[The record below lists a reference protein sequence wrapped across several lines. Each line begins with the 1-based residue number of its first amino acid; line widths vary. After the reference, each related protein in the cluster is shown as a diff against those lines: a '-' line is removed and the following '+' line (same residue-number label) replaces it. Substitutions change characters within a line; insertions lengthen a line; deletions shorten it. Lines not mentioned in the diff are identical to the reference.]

1 MEYIKRYVDEE
12 LTDILECMGA
22 VLIVGPKWCGKTTTA
37 TQFAKTII
45 ELQHPTLGKSYIEL
59 ADVDPLLLLD
69 GEKPLLIDEW
79 KMAPEL
85 WDAVRYSVDKTEGY
99 GLYILTGSTIVDN
112 SKINHKGVG
121 RIHRLMMRPMSLY
134 ESGDSNGK
142 ISLVDLFN
150 DKDVKINGI
159 TSDLSLH
166 DLTFLA
172 SRGGWPETLNI
183 EDKQKQ
189 LIIASSYFDNICRD
203 DTYNIDGVK
212 RDSKLFEA
220 ILRSYSRNISALVSN
235 TKIMADIEENYGKI
249 SEPTFYS
256 YITVLK
262 NLFVIDNVSAWAPNI
277 RSKQKI
283 RKTEKKEAWAPNIR
297 SKQKIRKT
305 EKKEFIDPSIA
316 VAGLNVTPEMLIYDL
331 ETFGFIFETLC
342 IRDLKVYSSPLGG
355 KVLYYNDGTLEV
367 DCVLQI
373 ADGRYGLIEF
383 KLGDKR
389 IDEGAQTLLKMD
401 KLIKQKIAEG
411 NTHIPEPSFLAV
423 ITGDPIAKVRKDG
436 VMVIPIGALR

>member
-1 MEYIKRYVDEE
+1 MEYIKRYVDDE
-12 LTDILECMGA
+12 LKNILECMGA
-22 VLIVGPKWCGKTTTA
+22 VLIIGPKWCGKTTTA

-59 ADVDPLLLLD
+59 ADVDPLVLLE

-79 KMAPEL
+79 QMAPEL
-85 WDAVRYSVDKTEGY
+85 WDAVRYSVDKTDGY

-142 ISLVDLFN
+142 ISLIDLFN
-150 DKDVKINGI
+150 DKDIKINGI
-159 TSDLSLH
+159 TSDLSLS

-189 LIIASSYFDNICRD
+189 LIVASSYFDNICRD
-203 DTYNIDGVK
+203 DTYNIEGIK

-220 ILRSYSRNISALVSN
+220 ILRSYSRNISTLVAN
-235 TKIMADIEENYGKI
+235 TRIMADIEENYGRI

-256 YITVLK
+256 YIAVLK
-262 NLFVIDNVSAWAPNI
+262 NLFVIDNVP
-277 RSKQKI
+277 
-283 RKTEKKEAWAPNIR
+283 AWAPNIR

-305 EKKEFIDPSIA
+305 EKKEFVDPSIA
-316 VAGLNVTPEMLIYDL
+316 VAGLNATPEMLMYDL

-342 IRDLKVYSSPLGG
+342 IRDLKVYSAPLGG
-355 KVLYYNDGTLEV
+355 KVMYYNDGTLEV

-389 IDEGAQTLLKMD
+389 IDDGAQTLLKMD
-401 KLIKQKIAEG
+401 KLIKQKIADG
-411 NTHIPEPSFLAV
+411 NTYIPEPSFLAI
-423 ITGDPIAKVRKDG
+423 ITGDSIAKVRKDG

>member
-59 ADVDPLLLLD
+59 ADVDSLLLLD

-79 KMAPEL
+79 QMAPEL

-172 SRGGWPETLNI
+172 SRGGWPETLNV

-262 NLFVIDNVSAWAPNI
+262 NLFVIDNVS
-277 RSKQKI
+277 
-283 RKTEKKEAWAPNIR
+283 AWAPNIR

>member
-1 MEYIKRYVDEE
+1 MEYIKRYVDDE
-12 LTDILECMGA
+12 LKNILECMGA
-22 VLIVGPKWCGKTTTA
+22 VLIIGPKWCGKTTTA

-59 ADVDPLLLLD
+59 ADVDPLVLLE

-79 KMAPEL
+79 QMAPEL
-85 WDAVRYSVDKTEGY
+85 WDAVRYSVDKTDGY

-142 ISLVDLFN
+142 ISLIDLFN
-150 DKDVKINGI
+150 DKDIKINGI
-159 TSDLSLH
+159 TSDLSLS

-189 LIIASSYFDNICRD
+189 LIVASSYFDNICRD
-203 DTYNIDGVK
+203 DTYNIEGIK

-220 ILRSYSRNISALVSN
+220 ILRSYSRNISTLVAN
-235 TKIMADIEENYGKI
+235 TRIMADIEENYGRI

-256 YITVLK
+256 YIAVLK
-262 NLFVIDNVSAWAPNI
+262 NLFVIDNVP
-277 RSKQKI
+277 
-283 RKTEKKEAWAPNIR
+283 AWAPNIR

-305 EKKEFIDPSIA
+305 EKKEFVDPSIA
-316 VAGLNVTPEMLIYDL
+316 VAGLNATPEMLMYDL

-342 IRDLKVYSSPLGG
+342 IRDLKVYSAPLGG

-389 IDEGAQTLLKMD
+389 IDDGAQTLLKMD
-401 KLIKQKIAEG
+401 KLIKQKIADG
-411 NTHIPEPSFLAV
+411 NTYIPEPSFLAI
-423 ITGDPIAKVRKDG
+423 ITGDSIAKVRKDG

>member
-1 MEYIKRYVDEE
+1 MKYIKRYVDEE
-12 LTDILECMGA
+12 LKDILECMGA

-79 KMAPEL
+79 QMAPEL
-85 WDAVRYSVDKTEGY
+85 WDAVRYSVDKTDGY

-142 ISLVDLFN
+142 ISLIDLFN

-159 TSDLSLH
+159 TSDLSLS

-189 LIIASSYFDNICRD
+189 LIVASSYFDNICCD

-212 RDSKLFEA
+212 RDSRLFEA
-220 ILRSYSRNISALVSN
+220 ILRSYSRNISTLVNN

-256 YITVLK
+256 YISVLK
-262 NLFVIDNVSAWAPNI
+262 NLFVIDNIPAWAPNI

-283 RKTEKKEAWAPNIR
+283 RK
-297 SKQKIRKT
+297 S

-316 VAGLNVTPEMLIYDL
+316 VAGLNVTPEMLMYDL

-342 IRDLKVYSSPLGG
+342 IRDLKVYSAPLGG

-389 IDEGAQTLLKMD
+389 IDDGAQTLLKMD

-411 NTHIPEPSFLAV
+411 NTHIPEPSFLAI
-423 ITGDPIAKVRKDG
+423 ITGGPIAKVRKDG
-436 VMVIPIGALR
+436 VMVIPIGTLR

>member
-1 MEYIKRYVDEE
+1 MYN
-12 LTDILECMGA
+12 DILECMGA

-37 TQFAKTII
+37 TQFAKTVI

-59 ADVDPLLLLD
+59 ADVDPLLVLD

-79 KMAPEL
+79 QMAPEL
-85 WDAVRYSVDKTEGY
+85 WDAVRYSVDKTDGY

-142 ISLVDLFN
+142 ISLIDLFN
-150 DKDVKINGI
+150 DSDVKINGV
-159 TSDLSLH
+159 TSDLSLS

-183 EDKQKQ
+183 KDKRKQ
-189 LIIASSYFDNICRD
+189 LIVASSYFDNICRD

-220 ILRSYSRNISALVSN
+220 ILRSYSRNISTLVAN
-235 TKIMADIEENYGKI
+235 TKIMSDIEENYGKI

-256 YITVLK
+256 YISVLK
-262 NLFVIDNVSAWAPNI
+262 NLFVIDNVPAWAPNI

-283 RKTEKKEAWAPNIR
+283 RK
-297 SKQKIRKT
+297 S

-316 VAGLNVTPEMLIYDL
+316 VAGLNATPEMLVYDL

-342 IRDLKVYSSPLGG
+342 IRDLKVYSAPLGG

-389 IDEGAQTLLKMD
+389 IDDGAKSLLKMD

-411 NTHIPEPSFLAV
+411 DTHIPEPSFLAV
-423 ITGDPIAKVRKDG
+423 ITGDSIAKVRKDG

>member
-1 MEYIKRYVDEE
+1 MKYIKRYVDEE
-12 LTDILECMGA
+12 LKDILECMGA

-59 ADVDPLLLLD
+59 ADVDPLLLLE
-69 GEKPLLIDEW
+69 GKKPLLIDEW
-79 KMAPEL
+79 QMAPEL
-85 WDAVRYSVDKTEGY
+85 WDAVRYSVDNTEGY

-121 RIHRLMMRPMSLY
+121 RIHRMMMRPMSLY
-134 ESGDSNGK
+134 ESGDSNGN
-142 ISLVDLFN
+142 ISLIDLFN

-159 TSDLSLH
+159 TSDLSLK

-183 EDKQKQ
+183 KDKQKQ
-189 LIIASSYFDNICRD
+189 LIVASSYFDNICRD

-212 RDSKLFEA
+212 RDSKIFEA
-220 ILRSYSRNISALVSN
+220 ILRSYSRNISTLVNN

-262 NLFVIDNVSAWAPNI
+262 NLFVIDNIP
-277 RSKQKI
+277 
-283 RKTEKKEAWAPNIR
+283 AWAPNIR

-316 VAGLNVTPEMLIYDL
+316 VAGLNVTPEMLVYDL
-331 ETFGFIFETLC
+331 ETFGFLFETLC
-342 IRDLKVYSSPLGG
+342 IRDLKVYSAPLGG

-367 DCVLQI
+367 DCVLKI

-383 KLGDKR
+383 KLGDTR
-389 IDEGAQTLLKMD
+389 IDEGAQSLLKMN
-401 KLIKQKIAEG
+401 KLIKQKIDSG
-411 NTHIPEPSFLAV
+411 DTYIPEPSFLAV
-423 ITGDPIAKVRKDG
+423 ITGDKIAKVRKDG

>member
-12 LTDILECMGA
+12 LMDVLECMGA

-37 TQFAKTII
+37 SQFAKTII

-79 KMAPEL
+79 QMAPEL
-85 WDAVRYSVDKTEGY
+85 WDAVRYSVDKTDGY

-159 TSDLSLH
+159 TSDLSLR

-189 LIIASSYFDNICRD
+189 LIVASSYFDNICRD

-220 ILRSYSRNISALVSN
+220 ILRSYSRNISTLVSN
-235 TKIMADIEENYGKI
+235 TKIIADIEENYGKI

-262 NLFVIDNVSAWAPNI
+262 NLFVIDNVSAWV
-277 RSKQKI
+277 
-283 RKTEKKEAWAPNIR
+283 PNIR

>member
-1 MEYIKRYVDEE
+1 
-12 LTDILECMGA
+12 MGA

-37 TQFAKTII
+37 TQFAKTLI
-45 ELQHPTLGKSYIEL
+45 ELQHPALGKSYIEL
-59 ADVDPLLLLD
+59 ADVDPLLLLE
-69 GEKPLLIDEW
+69 GAKPLLIDEW
-79 KMAPEL
+79 QMAPQL
-85 WDAVRYSVDKTEGY
+85 WDAVRYSVDKTDGY

-142 ISLVDLFN
+142 ISLIDLFN

-159 TSDLSLH
+159 TSDLSLR

-189 LIIASSYFDNICRD
+189 LIVASSYFDNICRD

-212 RDSKLFEA
+212 RDSKVFEA
-220 ILRSYSRNISALVSN
+220 ILRSYSRNISTLVNN

-256 YITVLK
+256 YISVLK
-262 NLFVIDNVSAWAPNI
+262 NLFVIDNVPAWAPNI
-277 RSKQKI
+277 RSKQKM
-283 RKTEKKEAWAPNIR
+283 RK
-297 SKQKIRKT
+297 S

-316 VAGLNVTPEMLIYDL
+316 VAGLNVTPEMLVYDL

-342 IRDLKVYSSPLGG
+342 IRDLKVYSAPLGG

-389 IDEGAQTLLKMD
+389 IDEGAQSLLKID
-401 KLIKQKIAEG
+401 KLIKQKIADG
-411 NTHIPEPSFLAV
+411 DTHIPEPSFLAV
-423 ITGDPIAKVRKDG
+423 VTGGPIAKVRKDG
-436 VMVIPIGALR
+436 VMVIPIGTLR

>member
-1 MEYIKRYVDEE
+1 MEYIKRYIDEE

-59 ADVDPLLLLD
+59 ADVDPLLLLE

-79 KMAPEL
+79 QMAPEL
-85 WDAVRYSVDKTEGY
+85 WDAVRYSVDKTDGY

-142 ISLVDLFN
+142 ISLIDLFN

-159 TSDLSLH
+159 TSDLSLK

-172 SRGGWPETLNI
+172 ARGGWPETLNI
-183 EDKQKQ
+183 KDKQKQ
-189 LIIASSYFDNICRD
+189 LIVASSYFDNICRD

-212 RDSKLFEA
+212 RDSKIFEA
-220 ILRSYSRNISALVSN
+220 ILRSYSRNISSLVNN

-256 YITVLK
+256 YISVLK
-262 NLFVIDNVSAWAPNI
+262 NLFVIDNVPAWAPNI

-283 RKTEKKEAWAPNIR
+283 RK
-297 SKQKIRKT
+297 S
-305 EKKEFIDPSIA
+305 EKKEFVDPSIA
-316 VAGLNVTPEMLIYDL
+316 VAGLNVTPEMLVYDL

-342 IRDLKVYSSPLGG
+342 IRDLKVYSAPLGG

-389 IDEGAQTLLKMD
+389 INQGAQSLLKMD
-401 KLIKQKIAEG
+401 KLIKQKIANG
-411 NTHIPEPSFLAV
+411 DTHIPEPSFLAV

>member
-12 LTDILECMGA
+12 LKDMLECMGA

-79 KMAPEL
+79 QMAPEL
-85 WDAVRYSVDKTEGY
+85 WDAVRYSVDKTDGY

-134 ESGDSNGK
+134 ESGDSNGN

-150 DKDVKINGI
+150 DKYVKINGI
-159 TSDLSLH
+159 TSDLSLR

-189 LIIASSYFDNICRD
+189 LIVASSYFDNICRD

-220 ILRSYSRNISALVSN
+220 ILRSYSRNISTLVSN

-283 RKTEKKEAWAPNIR
+283 RKTEKKE
-297 SKQKIRKT
+297 
-305 EKKEFIDPSIA
+305 FVDPSIA
-316 VAGLNVTPEMLIYDL
+316 VAGLNVTPEMLVYDL
-331 ETFGFIFETLC
+331 ETFGFIFETMC

-423 ITGDPIAKVRKDG
+423 ITGNPIAKVRKDG

>member
-1 MEYIKRYVDEE
+1 MVIFMEYIKRYVDDQ
-12 LTDILECMGA
+12 LKDILECMGA

-37 TQFAKTII
+37 SQYAKTII
-45 ELQHPTLGKSYIEL
+45 ELQNSKLGKSYIEL
-59 ADVDPLLLLD
+59 ADTDPLILLE

-79 KMAPEL
+79 QMAPEL
-85 WDAVRYSVDKTEGY
+85 WDAVRYSVDKTDIH

-112 SKINHKGVG
+112 SKINHSGAG

-142 ISLVDLFN
+142 ISLIDLFN

-159 TSDLSLH
+159 KSDLSLK
-166 DLTFLA
+166 DLIFLA

-183 EDKQKQ
+183 EDKEKQ
-189 LIIASSYFDNICRD
+189 LIVASSYFDNICH
-203 DTYNIDGVK
+203 YAHNIDGVK

-220 ILRSYSRNISALVSN
+220 ILRSYSRNISTLVKN
-235 TKIMADIEENYGKI
+235 TTIMADIEENYRKI

-256 YITVLK
+256 YIAILK
-262 NLFVIDNVSAWAPNI
+262 NLFVIDNVPAWSPNI
-277 RSKQKI
+277 RSRQKI
-283 RKTEKKEAWAPNIR
+283 RT
-297 SKQKIRKT
+297 S

-316 VAGLNVTPEMLIYDL
+316 VAGLNATPEMLLYDM

-342 IRDLKVYSSPLGG
+342 IRDLEVYSAPLGG
-355 KVLYYNDGTLEV
+355 RALHYNDGTLEV

-383 KLGDKR
+383 KLGHAR
-389 IDEGAQTLLKMD
+389 IDEGAKILLKMD
-401 KLIKQKIAEG
+401 KLIKQKIADG
-411 NTHIPEPSFLAV
+411 STHIPEPSFLAV
-423 ITGDPIAKVRKDG
+423 ITSDDISHVRKDG

>member
-1 MEYIKRYVDEE
+1 MEYIKRYVDDE
-12 LTDILECMGA
+12 LKDILECMGA

-79 KMAPEL
+79 QMAPEL
-85 WDAVRYSVDKTEGY
+85 WDAVRYSVDKTDGY

-134 ESGDSNGK
+134 ESGDSNGN
-142 ISLVDLFN
+142 ISLMDLFN

-159 TSDLSLH
+159 TSDLSLS

-183 EDKQKQ
+183 KDKQKQ
-189 LIIASSYFDNICRD
+189 LIVASSYFDNICRD

-220 ILRSYSRNISALVSN
+220 ILRSYSRNISTLVNN
-235 TKIMADIEENYGKI
+235 TKIMADIEENFGKI

-256 YITVLK
+256 YIIVLK
-262 NLFVIDNVSAWAPNI
+262 NLFVIDNVPAWAPNI
-277 RSKQKI
+277 RSKQKM
-283 RKTEKKEAWAPNIR
+283 
-297 SKQKIRKT
+297 RKT
-305 EKKEFIDPSIA
+305 EKKEFVDPSIA
-316 VAGLNVTPEMLIYDL
+316 VAGLNVTPEMLVYDL

-389 IDEGAQTLLKMD
+389 IDEGAQSLLKMD

-411 NTHIPEPSFLAV
+411 VTHIPEPSFLAV
-423 ITGDPIAKVRKDG
+423 ITGGQIAKVRKDG

>member
-12 LTDILECMGA
+12 LKDILECMGA
-22 VLIVGPKWCGKTTTA
+22 VLIIGPKWCGKTTTA

-59 ADVDPLLLLD
+59 ADVDPLLLLE

-79 KMAPEL
+79 QMAPEL
-85 WDAVRYSVDKTEGY
+85 WDAVRYSVDKTDGY

-121 RIHRLMMRPMSLY
+121 RIHRVMMRPMSLY

-142 ISLVDLFN
+142 ISLIDLFKDN
-150 DKDVKINGI
+150 DVKINGI
-159 TSDLSLH
+159 TSDISLS

-189 LIIASSYFDNICRD
+189 LIVASSYFDNICRD

-220 ILRSYSRNISALVSN
+220 ILRSYSRNISTLVAN
-235 TKIMADIEENYGKI
+235 TKIMADIEENYGRI

-256 YITVLK
+256 YISVLK
-262 NLFVIDNVSAWAPNI
+262 NLFVIDNIPSWAPNI

-283 RKTEKKEAWAPNIR
+283 RK
-297 SKQKIRKT
+297 S

-316 VAGLNVTPEMLIYDL
+316 VAGLNVTPEMLMYDL

-342 IRDLKVYSSPLGG
+342 IRDLKVYSAPLGG
-355 KVLYYNDGTLEV
+355 RVFYYNDGTLEV

-373 ADGRYGLIEF
+373 ADGHYGLIEF

-389 IDEGAQTLLKMD
+389 IEEGVQTLLKMD
-401 KLIKQKIAEG
+401 KLIKEKIAKG
-411 NTHIPEPSFLAV
+411 DTYIPEPSFLAI
-423 ITGDPIAKVRKDG
+423 ITGDQIAKVRKDG

>member
-1 MEYIKRYVDEE
+1 MEYIKRYVDDE
-12 LTDILECMGA
+12 LKNILECMGA

-69 GEKPLLIDEW
+69 GKKPLLIDECQ
-79 KMAPEL
+79 MAPEL

-220 ILRSYSRNISALVSN
+220 ILRSYSRNISTLVSN
-235 TKIMADIEENYGKI
+235 TKIMGDIEENYGKI

-262 NLFVIDNVSAWAPNI
+262 NLFVIDNVPAWAPNI
-277 RSKQKI
+277 RSKQKM
-283 RKTEKKEAWAPNIR
+283 RR
-297 SKQKIRKT
+297 T

-316 VAGLNVTPEMLIYDL
+316 VAGLSVTPEMLVYDL

-342 IRDLKVYSSPLGG
+342 IRDLKVYSAPLGG

-389 IDEGAQTLLKMD
+389 IDDGAQTLLKMD
-401 KLIKQKIAEG
+401 KLIKQKIAKG
-411 NTHIPEPSFLAV
+411 DTHIPEPSFLAV
-423 ITGDPIAKVRKDG
+423 ITGDQIAKIRKDG

>member
-79 KMAPEL
+79 QMAPEL

-142 ISLVDLFN
+142 ISLIDLFN

-262 NLFVIDNVSAWAPNI
+262 NLFVIDNVS
-277 RSKQKI
+277 
-283 RKTEKKEAWAPNIR
+283 AWAPNIR

>member
-12 LTDILECMGA
+12 LNDILECMGA

-37 TQFAKTII
+37 TQFAKTVI

-79 KMAPEL
+79 QMAPEL
-85 WDAVRYSVDKTEGY
+85 WDAVRYSVDKTDGY

-142 ISLVDLFN
+142 ISLIDLFN
-150 DKDVKINGI
+150 DNDVKINGV
-159 TSDLSLH
+159 TSDLSLS
-166 DLTFLA
+166 DLIFLA

-183 EDKQKQ
+183 KDKRKQ
-189 LIIASSYFDNICRD
+189 LIVASSYFDNICRD
-203 DTYNIDGVK
+203 DTYNMDGVK

-220 ILRSYSRNISALVSN
+220 ILRSYSRNISTFVNN
-235 TKIMADIEENYGKI
+235 TKIMSDIEENYGKI

-256 YITVLK
+256 YISVLK
-262 NLFVIDNVSAWAPNI
+262 NLFVIDNVP
-277 RSKQKI
+277 
-283 RKTEKKEAWAPNIR
+283 AWAPNIR

-316 VAGLNVTPEMLIYDL
+316 VAGLNVTPEMLVYDL

-342 IRDLKVYSSPLGG
+342 IRDLKVYSAPLGG

-389 IDEGAQTLLKMD
+389 IDDGAKSLLKMD

-411 NTHIPEPSFLAV
+411 DTHIPEPNFLAV
-423 ITGDPIAKVRKDG
+423 ITGDSIAKVRKDG

>member
-1 MEYIKRYVDEE
+1 MEYIKRYVDDE
-12 LTDILECMGA
+12 LNDILECMGA

-79 KMAPEL
+79 QMAPEL
-85 WDAVRYSVDKTEGY
+85 WDAVRYSVDKTDGY

-134 ESGDSNGK
+134 ESGDSNGN
-142 ISLVDLFN
+142 IPLSGLFN
-150 DKDVKINGI
+150 EKDVKINGI
-159 TSDLSLH
+159 TSDLSLR

-189 LIIASSYFDNICRD
+189 LIVASSYFDNICRD

-262 NLFVIDNVSAWAPNI
+262 NLFVIDNVS
-277 RSKQKI
+277 
-283 RKTEKKEAWAPNIR
+283 AWAPNIR

-411 NTHIPEPSFLAV
+411 DTHIPEPSFLAV
-423 ITGDPIAKVRKDG
+423 ITGGQIAKIRKDG

>member
-79 KMAPEL
+79 QMAPEL

-142 ISLVDLFN
+142 ILLVDLFN

-220 ILRSYSRNISALVSN
+220 ILRSYSRNISTLVSN
-235 TKIMADIEENYGKI
+235 TKLIADIEENYGKI

-262 NLFVIDNVSAWAPNI
+262 NLFVIDNVS
-277 RSKQKI
+277 
-283 RKTEKKEAWAPNIR
+283 AWAPNIR

-389 IDEGAQTLLKMD
+389 IDDGAKSLLKMD

-411 NTHIPEPSFLAV
+411 DTHIPEPNFLAV
-423 ITGDPIAKVRKDG
+423 ITGDSIAKVRKDG

>member
-1 MEYIKRYVDEE
+1 
-12 LTDILECMGA
+12 MGT

-45 ELQHPTLGKSYIEL
+45 ELQHPKLGKSYIEL
-59 ADVDPLLLLD
+59 ADVGPLLLLE

-79 KMAPEL
+79 QMVPEL
-85 WDAVRYSVDKTEGY
+85 WDTVRYSVDKTDGY
-99 GLYILTGSTIVDN
+99 GLYILTGSTIVNN

-142 ISLVDLFN
+142 ISLIDLFN
-150 DKDVKINGI
+150 DENVKINGI
-159 TSDLSLH
+159 TSDLSLK

-183 EDKQKQ
+183 KDNQKQ
-189 LIIASSYFDNICRD
+189 LIVASSYFDNICRD

-212 RDSKLFEA
+212 RDSKIFEA
-220 ILRSYSRNISALVSN
+220 ILRSYSRNISTLVNN
-235 TKIMADIEENYGKI
+235 TKIIADIEENYGKI

-262 NLFVIDNVSAWAPNI
+262 NLFVIDNVP
-277 RSKQKI
+277 
-283 RKTEKKEAWAPNIR
+283 AWAPNIR

-316 VAGLNVTPEMLIYDL
+316 VAGLNVTPEMLVYDL
-331 ETFGFIFETLC
+331 KTFGFIFETMC
-342 IRDLKVYSSPLGG
+342 IRDLKVYSAPLGG

-383 KLGDKR
+383 KLGDTR
-389 IDEGAQTLLKMD
+389 IDEGAQNLLKMD
-401 KLIKQKIAEG
+401 TLIKQKIASG
-411 NTHIPEPSFLAV
+411 DTHIPEPSFLAV
-423 ITGDPIAKVRKDG
+423 ITGDEIAKVRKDG

>member
-1 MEYIKRYVDEE
+1 MEYIKRYVDDE
-12 LTDILECMGA
+12 LKNILECMGA

-69 GEKPLLIDEW
+69 GKKPLLIDEW
-79 KMAPEL
+79 QMAPEL

-220 ILRSYSRNISALVSN
+220 ILRSYSRNISTLVSN
-235 TKIMADIEENYGKI
+235 TKIMGDIEENYGKI

-256 YITVLK
+256 YIMVLK
-262 NLFVIDNVSAWAPNI
+262 NLFVIDNVPAWAPNI
-277 RSKQKI
+277 RSKQKM
-283 RKTEKKEAWAPNIR
+283 RR
-297 SKQKIRKT
+297 T

-316 VAGLNVTPEMLIYDL
+316 VAGLSVTPEMLVYDL

-342 IRDLKVYSSPLGG
+342 IRDLKVYSAPLGG

-389 IDEGAQTLLKMD
+389 IDDGAQTLLKMD
-401 KLIKQKIAEG
+401 KLIKQKIAKG
-411 NTHIPEPSFLAV
+411 DTHIPEPSFLAV
-423 ITGDPIAKVRKDG
+423 ITGDQIAKIRKDG

>member
-12 LTDILECMGA
+12 LKDILECMGA

-37 TQFAKTII
+37 MQFAKTII

-79 KMAPEL
+79 QMAPEL
-85 WDAVRYSVDKTEGY
+85 WDAIRYSVDKTDGY

-112 SKINHKGVG
+112 TKIKHKGVG

-142 ISLVDLFN
+142 ISLIDLFN
-150 DKDVKINGI
+150 DNEVKINGI
-159 TSDLSLH
+159 TSDLSLN
-166 DLTFLA
+166 DLIFLA

-183 EDKQKQ
+183 EDKEKQ
-189 LIIASSYFDNICRD
+189 LIVASSYFDNICRD

-220 ILRSYSRNISALVSN
+220 ILRSYSRNISTLVSN
-235 TKIMADIEENYGKI
+235 SKMIADIGENYGKI

-256 YITVLK
+256 YISVLK
-262 NLFVIDNVSAWAPNI
+262 NLFVIDNVPAWTPNI

-283 RKTEKKEAWAPNIR
+283 RK
-297 SKQKIRKT
+297 S
-305 EKKEFIDPSIA
+305 EKKEFVDPSIA
-316 VAGLNVTPEMLIYDL
+316 VAGLNVTPKMLMYDL
-331 ETFGFIFETLC
+331 NTFGFIFETLC
-342 IRDLKVYSSPLGG
+342 IRDLKVYSEQLGG
-355 KVLYYNDGTLEV
+355 QVLYYNDGTLEV

-401 KLIKQKIAEG
+401 NLIKEKISKGE
-411 NTHIPEPSFLAV
+411 THIPEPSFLAV
-423 ITGDPIAKVRKDG
+423 ITGDHVARVRKDG
-436 VMVIPIGALR
+436 VFVIPIGTLR

>member
-59 ADVDPLLLLD
+59 ADVDSLLLLD

-79 KMAPEL
+79 QMAPEL

-283 RKTEKKEAWAPNIR
+283 RKTEKKE
-297 SKQKIRKT
+297 
-305 EKKEFIDPSIA
+305 FIDPSIA

>member
-12 LTDILECMGA
+12 LNDILECMGA

-37 TQFAKTII
+37 TQFAKTVI

-59 ADVDPLLLLD
+59 ADVDPLLVLD

-79 KMAPEL
+79 QMAPEL
-85 WDAVRYSVDKTEGY
+85 WDAVRYSVDKTDGY

-142 ISLVDLFN
+142 ISLIDLFN
-150 DKDVKINGI
+150 DSDVKINGV
-159 TSDLSLH
+159 TSDLSLS

-183 EDKQKQ
+183 KDKRKQ
-189 LIIASSYFDNICRD
+189 LIVASSYFDNICRD

-220 ILRSYSRNISALVSN
+220 ILRSYSRNISTLVAN
-235 TKIMADIEENYGKI
+235 TKIMSDIEENYGKI

-256 YITVLK
+256 YISVLK
-262 NLFVIDNVSAWAPNI
+262 NLFVIDNVPAWAPNI

-283 RKTEKKEAWAPNIR
+283 RK
-297 SKQKIRKT
+297 S

-316 VAGLNVTPEMLIYDL
+316 VAGLNATPEMLVYDL

-342 IRDLKVYSSPLGG
+342 IRDLKVYSAPLGG

-389 IDEGAQTLLKMD
+389 IDDGAKSLLKMD

-411 NTHIPEPSFLAV
+411 DTHIPEPSFLAV
-423 ITGDPIAKVRKDG
+423 ITGD
-436 VMVIPIGALR
+436 

>member
-1 MEYIKRYVDEE
+1 MEYIKRYVDDE
-12 LTDILECMGA
+12 LKNILECMGA
-22 VLIVGPKWCGKTTTA
+22 VLIIGPKWCGKTTTA

-59 ADVDPLLLLD
+59 ADVDPLLLLE

-79 KMAPEL
+79 QMAPEL
-85 WDAVRYSVDKTEGY
+85 WDAVRYSVDKTDGY

-121 RIHRLMMRPMSLY
+121 RIHWLMMRPMSLY

-142 ISLVDLFN
+142 ISLIDLFN

-159 TSDLSLH
+159 TSDLSLR

-189 LIIASSYFDNICRD
+189 LTVASSYFDNICRD
-203 DTYNIDGVK
+203 DTYSIDGVK

-220 ILRSYSRNISALVSN
+220 ILRSYSHNISTLVNN
-235 TKIMADIEENYGKI
+235 TKIMADIEENYGRI

-256 YITVLK
+256 YIAVLK
-262 NLFVIDNVSAWAPNI
+262 NLFVIDNVP
-277 RSKQKI
+277 
-283 RKTEKKEAWAPNIR
+283 AWAPNIR

-305 EKKEFIDPSIA
+305 EKKEFVDPSIA
-316 VAGLNVTPEMLIYDL
+316 VAGLNVTPEMLMYDL

-342 IRDLKVYSSPLGG
+342 IRDLKVYSAPLGG
-355 KVLYYNDGTLEV
+355 RVLYYNDGTLEV

-401 KLIKQKIAEG
+401 KLIKQKIADG
-411 NTHIPEPSFLAV
+411 NTHIPEPSFLAI
-423 ITGDPIAKVRKDG
+423 ITGGPIAKVRKDG

>member
-1 MEYIKRYVDEE
+1 MVFIGGNMEYIERYVDEE
-12 LTDILECMGA
+12 LKNILECMGA

-37 TQFAKTII
+37 SQFARTII

-59 ADVDPLLLLD
+59 ADLDPLLLLD
-69 GEKPLLIDEW
+69 GEKPLLVDEW
-79 KMAPEL
+79 QMAPEL
-85 WDAVRYSVDKTEGY
+85 WDAVRYSVDKTDGY

-134 ESGDSNGK
+134 ESGDSNGN
-142 ISLVDLFN
+142 ISLIDLFN
-150 DKDVKINGI
+150 DKNVKINGI
-159 TSDLSLH
+159 TSDLSLR

-183 EDKQKQ
+183 KDKQKQ
-189 LIIASSYFDNICRD
+189 LIVASSYFDNISRD

-220 ILRSYSRNISALVSN
+220 ILRSYSRNISTLVN
-235 TKIMADIEENYGKI
+235 NKKIMADIEENYGKI

-256 YITVLK
+256 YISVLK
-262 NLFVIDNVSAWAPNI
+262 NLFVIDNVPAWAPNI

-283 RKTEKKEAWAPNIR
+283 RK
-297 SKQKIRKT
+297 S

-316 VAGLNVTPEMLIYDL
+316 VAGLSVTPEMLIYDL

-342 IRDLKVYSSPLGG
+342 IRDLKVYSAPLGG
-355 KVLYYNDGTLEV
+355 KELYYNDGTLEV

-389 IDEGAQTLLKMD
+389 IDDGAQSLLKID

-411 NTHIPEPSFLAV
+411 DTYIPEPSFLAV
-423 ITGDPIAKVRKDG
+423 ITGDSIAKVRKDG

>member
-79 KMAPEL
+79 QMAPEL
-85 WDAVRYSVDKTEGY
+85 WDAVRYSVDKTDGY

-159 TSDLSLH
+159 TSDLSLR

-189 LIIASSYFDNICRD
+189 LIVASSYFDNICRD
-203 DTYNIDGVK
+203 DTYNIDCVK

-220 ILRSYSRNISALVSN
+220 ILRSYSRNISTLVSN
-235 TKIMADIEENYGKI
+235 TKIIADIEENYGKI

-262 NLFVIDNVSAWAPNI
+262 NLFVIDNVS
-277 RSKQKI
+277 
-283 RKTEKKEAWAPNIR
+283 AWAPNIR

-373 ADGRYGLIEF
+373 DDGRYGLIEF

-411 NTHIPEPSFLAV
+411 NTHIPEPNFLAV

>member
-12 LTDILECMGA
+12 LNDILECMGA

-37 TQFAKTII
+37 TQFAKTVI

-59 ADVDPLLLLD
+59 AEVDPLLLLD

-79 KMAPEL
+79 QMAPEL
-85 WDAVRYSVDKTEGY
+85 WDAVRYSVDKTDGY

-142 ISLVDLFN
+142 ISFIDLFN
-150 DKDVKINGI
+150 DSDVKINGV
-159 TSDLSLH
+159 TSDLSLS

-183 EDKQKQ
+183 KDKRKQ
-189 LIIASSYFDNICRD
+189 LIVASSYFDNICRD

-220 ILRSYSRNISALVSN
+220 ILRSYSRNISTLVAN
-235 TKIMADIEENYGKI
+235 TKIMSDIEENYGKI

-256 YITVLK
+256 YISVLK
-262 NLFVIDNVSAWAPNI
+262 NLFVIDNVPAWAPNI

-283 RKTEKKEAWAPNIR
+283 RK
-297 SKQKIRKT
+297 S

-316 VAGLNVTPEMLIYDL
+316 VAGINATPEMLVYDL

-342 IRDLKVYSSPLGG
+342 IRDLKVYSAPLGG

-389 IDEGAQTLLKMD
+389 IDDGAKSLLKMD

-411 NTHIPEPSFLAV
+411 DTHIPEPNFLAV
-423 ITGDPIAKVRKDG
+423 ITGDSIAKVRKDG

>member
-1 MEYIKRYVDEE
+1 MEYIKRYVDDE
-12 LTDILECMGA
+12 LKNILECMGA
-22 VLIVGPKWCGKTTTA
+22 VLIIGPKWCGKTTTA

-59 ADVDPLLLLD
+59 ADVDPLLLLE

-79 KMAPEL
+79 QMAPEL
-85 WDAVRYSVDKTEGY
+85 WDAVRYSVDKTDGY

-142 ISLVDLFN
+142 ISLIDLFN

-159 TSDLSLH
+159 TSDLSLS

-183 EDKQKQ
+183 GDKQKQ
-189 LIIASSYFDNICRD
+189 LIVASSYFDNICRD
-203 DTYNIDGVK
+203 DAYNIDGVK

-220 ILRSYSRNISALVSN
+220 ILRSYSRNISTLVNN
-235 TKIMADIEENYGKI
+235 TKIMADIEENYGRI

-256 YITVLK
+256 YIAVLK
-262 NLFVIDNVSAWAPNI
+262 NLFVIDNVP
-277 RSKQKI
+277 
-283 RKTEKKEAWAPNIR
+283 AWAPNIR

-305 EKKEFIDPSIA
+305 EKKEFVDPSIA
-316 VAGLNVTPEMLIYDL
+316 VAGLNVTPEMLMYDL

-342 IRDLKVYSSPLGG
+342 IRDLKVYSAPLGG

-401 KLIKQKIAEG
+401 KLIKQKIADG
-411 NTHIPEPSFLAV
+411 NTHIPEPSFLAI
-423 ITGDPIAKVRKDG
+423 ITGGPIAKVRKDG

>member
-79 KMAPEL
+79 QMAPEL

-134 ESGDSNGK
+134 ESGDSNGN
-142 ISLVDLFN
+142 IPLSGLFN
-150 DKDVKINGI
+150 EKDVKINGI
-159 TSDLSLH
+159 TSDLSLR

-189 LIIASSYFDNICRD
+189 LIVASSYFDNICRD

-262 NLFVIDNVSAWAPNI
+262 NLFVIDNVS
-277 RSKQKI
+277 
-283 RKTEKKEAWAPNIR
+283 AWAPNIR